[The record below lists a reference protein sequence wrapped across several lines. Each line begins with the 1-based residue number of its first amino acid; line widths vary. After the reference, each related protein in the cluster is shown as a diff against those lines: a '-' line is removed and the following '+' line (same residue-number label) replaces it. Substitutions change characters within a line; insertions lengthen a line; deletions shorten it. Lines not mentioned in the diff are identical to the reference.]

1 MTDNPLFSPG
11 SAAMILAMTALQCAR
26 GVPSAEALE
35 RAHAEWRD
43 HDRASWEFSD
53 LRAVVDKLTR

>member
-1 MTDNPLFSPG
+1 
-11 SAAMILAMTALQCAR
+11 MILAMTALQCAG

-53 LRAVVDKLTR
+53 LRAIVDKLTR